1 MYAFESTNDFGHKT
15 GYVADITTCA
25 DLLIQRPGPDSFYPL
40 ERPIEFDNL
49 FERFQYE
56 INASISSG
64 IDFDSGLLFIARMYY
79 MGRTQQLSNNY
90 CVVQLKVVNN
100 DQTIRIYYGLASSR
114 TATLSRYY
122 ACSFADYQG
131 GTHAYNKGRIY
142 LLRFRSPDQ
151 QSIATLLDTWYAIL
165 MVGDIAGYIGTY
177 QEPSSSYP
185 NGRMFYTFSAYTLPS
200 LIQTGTIEQNGFP
213 TAGTGAAERRAAQPE
228 LVGVCPIAA
237 YYPGNVGSDKA
248 MFVSSSGEY
257 DPDPTPP
264 TPPGPGPTPSSDPN
278 YDPNVEPGDNPDPT
292 PGPHNR
298 QYDPIPIPGLPSV
311 TAIGAGF
318 TTLYRPSEAILKLLA
333 SELYSDNAIQII
345 SNFFSDPYDM
355 IAGLSIVPFMVPV
368 SGRAKH
374 RIGLFESDITMD
386 VVSNQFVTVN
396 CGDILIEPYYN
407 SFLDHSPYTRLILWL
422 PYIGYQEIDPDE
434 IMGQML
440 NITYHCDCLS
450 GACTAFVNSG
460 VVGETGPQIPRVIAQ
475 FSGNCSVQIPTAAT
489 SYDNLIASSINIL
502 TTAVSAGV
510 GQVSAA
516 ASMATMQGDSY
527 TQEDLD
533 AVHAKSAVSG
543 GQSLIGC
550 AGDVVRA
557 MKPTVTRNGTPG
569 SSAGYMGVQ
578 TPYLIKIVPRN
589 SIPDDSAFMTIKG
602 YPSNKT
608 GTLSEYSGFCV
619 VEDIQLN
626 NVPATI
632 GEINE
637 IYDLLKGGVIL

>member
-1 MYAFESTNDFGHKT
+1 MYSFVSTNDFGHKT
-15 GYVADITTCA
+15 GYVSSITHPS
-25 DLLIQRPGPDSFYPL
+25 DGMSEEYYPL
-40 ERPIEFDNL
+40 EQIYLFDDL
-49 FERFQYE
+49 FVRFQSE
-56 INASISSG
+56 IEHAHSKNTYFNSG
-64 IDFDSGLLFIARMYY
+64 WLKVCGV
-79 MGRTQQLSNNY
+79 LSNN
-90 CVVQLKVVNN
+90 VQSSSYFFVRVGVDTNG
-100 DQTIRIYYGLASSR
+100 DIRVYYGWGGEYP
-114 TATLSRYY
+114 TNPDYY
-122 ACSFADYQG
+122 ECTKSQYQNHEYQY
-131 GTHAYNKGRIY
+131 TYGRIY
-142 LLRFRSPDQ
+142 LLNEIIVNSSTGQPNGYERYLIKFGVCA
-151 QSIATLLDTWYAIL
+151 INIGTWY
-165 MVGDIAGYIGTY
+165 
-177 QEPSSSYP
+177 EPSSTWPY
-185 NGRMFYTFSAYTLPS
+185 GHMYYQLTDKRTLPEFLPVGS
-200 LIQTGTIEQNGFP
+200 IEQCGYPSNN
-213 TAGTGAAERRAAQPE
+213 TVVRSMQPE
-228 LVGVCPIAA
+228 AGVTQMIGSGGSSRTSFYRLCSAA
-237 YYPGNVGSDKA
+237 
-248 MFVSSSGEY
+248 GEY
-257 DPDPTPP
+257 DPDPDPPGP

-278 YDPNVEPGDNPDPT
+278 FDPNIEPGDNPNPS

-298 QYDPIPIPGLPSV
+298 TYDPVPIPGLPTV
-311 TAIGAGF
+311 TAVGAGF
-318 TTLYRPSEAILKLLA
+318 TTLYRPSEAILRLLA

-374 RIGLFESDITMD
+374 RIGLFESNIAMD
-386 VVSNQFVTVN
+386 VISNQFVTVN

-475 FSGNCSVQIPTAAT
+475 FSGNCSVQIPTAAA

-516 ASMATMQGDSY
+516 ASMATMQSDSY

-569 SSAGYMGVQ
+569 SAAGYMGVQ
-578 TPYLIKIVPRN
+578 KPYLIKIVPRN
-589 SIPDDSAFMTIKG
+589 SIPDDNAFMSIKG